1 MGYSSRYHAAS
12 LIAVF
17 VALAVG
23 ILIGAALGSDV
34 VSGTADSLEEDLGQD
49 LDELRAE
56 NSELENALSEERA
69 LGQRLYPV
77 LVGARLEGRKVGL
90 IALGNVSEALVDDVR
105 AAIQPSG
112 GDLTMVA
119 VVGEPPEAEALARE
133 LVGDRPVMSRSRAID
148 LAAERAGRALAG
160 MGGDFEV
167 ARDLLLT
174 RFSGRS
180 APLDAVVVARD
191 RPDELD
197 ERQEADTDR
206 VERGLLRGL
215 TRAGVVVVGAERSGD
230 DPSQIP
236 FFRELGLSTVDN
248 IDQLAGRFALV
259 LALDGAEG
267 SFGVKDTADGLL
279 PELIEPSLPTP

>member
-23 ILIGAALGSDV
+23 ILIGAALGSEV
-34 VSGTADSLEEDLGQD
+34 VSGTADSLEEDLGHD

-56 NSELENALSEERA
+56 NSELESRLGEERA
-69 LGQRLYPV
+69 LAERLYPV
-77 LVGARLEGRKVGL
+77 LVGARLEGQNVGL
-90 IALGNVSEALVDDVR
+90 IALGNVSEAVVGDVR

-112 GDLTMVA
+112 GRFTMVA
-119 VVGEPPEAEALARE
+119 VVGEPPDADALVRE
-133 LVGDRPVMSRSRAID
+133 MVGDRPLMPRSRAIE
-148 LAAERAGRALAG
+148 LGAERAGRALSG
-160 MGGDFEV
+160 SGGDFEV
-167 ARDLLLT
+167 ARDVLLT
-174 RFSGRS
+174 RFSGKA
-180 APLDAVVVARD
+180 APLDAVVLVRD
-191 RPDELD
+191 RPDELEQRD
-197 ERQEADTDR
+197 AADTDR

-215 TRAGVVVVGAERSGD
+215 TRAGVVVVGAERTGD

-236 FFRELGLSTVDN
+236 FFREHELSTVDN

-279 PELIEPSLPTP
+279 PELIEPALPTP